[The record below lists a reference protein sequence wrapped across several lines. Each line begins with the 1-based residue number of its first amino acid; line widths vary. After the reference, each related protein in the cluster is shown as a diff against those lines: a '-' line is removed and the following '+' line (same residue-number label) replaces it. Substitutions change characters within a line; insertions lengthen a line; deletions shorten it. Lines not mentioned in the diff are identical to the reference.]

1 MHSQNMPRVS
11 ASQTASGASEVPLQP
26 VSSEVHTSA
35 PPSAAP
41 EGAVKLS
48 LKPHQ

>member
-11 ASQTASGASEVPLQP
+11 ASETASGASKVPLQP

-35 PPSAAP
+35 QPGPAP
-41 EGAVKLS
+41 GGTVKLS
-48 LKPHQ
+48 LKLHE